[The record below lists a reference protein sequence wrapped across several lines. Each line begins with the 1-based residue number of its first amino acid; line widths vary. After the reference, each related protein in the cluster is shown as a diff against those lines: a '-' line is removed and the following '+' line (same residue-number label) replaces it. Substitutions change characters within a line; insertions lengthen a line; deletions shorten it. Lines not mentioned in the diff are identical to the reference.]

1 MGSELKSY
9 YYANGS
15 VSSLSQRLL
24 SNEKILRIIESKNL
38 ADGMKVLTEVNYG
51 DTNSNDPLNF
61 EIMLE
66 KEWKDTVKFVNDVS
80 AETSSTDCFIL
91 YADYINA
98 KILMKDK
105 YLRKEIHEFLSETG
119 TLDVGTMIAGIEK
132 DEYSSLPKEM
142 ADACEKIDKLF
153 FEGQRYPAII
163 DLALDK
169 AYYLQIL
176 RLLKKSKSSE
186 VKEWFEKE
194 IDGKNILSFFRI
206 KKSKLD
212 KKKFDELFLTG
223 GKISKE
229 VFDTSFRLNPIAHL
243 FNKEWQSVIEKA
255 EQEISKESP
264 LTETEKLVDNI
275 KRNIIVSHKNDVEG
289 ILPLVNY
296 LLAKKTEIESIRLI
310 LVCLKNEVS
319 KDKIILRLR
328 ELYV

>member
-1 MGSELKSY
+1 MESGLKSY

-24 SNEKILRIIESKNL
+24 SNEKILRIIESKSL
-38 ADGMKVLTEVNYG
+38 ADGVKMLSEINYG
-51 DTNSNDPLNF
+51 DTNSSDPLDF
-61 EIMLE
+61 ETMLE
-66 KEWKDTVKFVNDVS
+66 KEWKETVKFINDVS
-80 AETSSTDCFIL
+80 AETASTDCFIL
-91 YADYINA
+91 YVDYINA

-105 YLRKEIHEFLSETG
+105 YLRKETHEFLSESG
-119 TLDVGTMIAGIEK
+119 TLDVGVMIAGIEK

-153 FEGQRYPAII
+153 YEGQRYPATI
-163 DLALDK
+163 DLVLDK
-169 AYYLQIL
+169 AYYSQIL
-176 RLLKKSKSSE
+176 RLLKKSKSNE

-212 KKKFDELFLTG
+212 KKKFDELFVFG
-223 GKISKE
+223 GKIKKE
-229 VFDTSFRLNPIAHL
+229 LFDVSFGLNSISHL
-243 FNKEWQSVIEKA
+243 FEREWKSVIEKA
-255 EQEISKESP
+255 EEETSKELP
-264 LTETEKLVDNI
+264 LAETEKLVDNI
-275 KRNIIVSHKNDVEG
+275 KRDIIVPHKNEVEG

-310 LVCLKNEVS
+310 LVCIKNEVP
-319 KDKIILRLR
+319 KDRIILRLR